1 MWECLFA
8 CAHGACPLSCVGG
21 VPSDVTG
28 AGVGSP
34 PAVRSPVASAARAIC
49 FALRLGST
57 TLSRVGRPPARD
69 AVTALGP
76 RDRAE
81 PARPCVAVERQR
93 DRAALCISRARRT
106 PPVALPLTRLDK
118 MVLSKPIYFTLRYL
132 ISYRIKRRS
141 RVARAC
147 VKPNLAVQLSDFL
160 SSLTK
165 TAFYKIRY

>member
-1 MWECLFA
+1 MVICVFGILLVDFNLIVMWECLFA

-34 PAVRSPVASAARAIC
+34 PAVRSLLSAARAIC

-81 PARPCVAVERQR
+81 PRGPVCTALAVERHR
-93 DRAALCISRARRT
+93 GTGRGAVHKVSRARRT

-118 MVLSKPIYFTLRYL
+118 MLDARWSYLSTLSF
-132 ISYRIKRRS
+132 ISYGIKRSRRS
-141 RVARAC
+141 RVARA
-147 VKPNLAVQLSDFL
+147 
-160 SSLTK
+160 
-165 TAFYKIRY
+165 

>member
-1 MWECLFA
+1 MSICVRTRCMPALVCRW
-8 CAHGACPLSCVGG
+8 CAERRQ
-21 VPSDVTG
+21 VTG

-93 DRAALCISRARRT
+93 DRAALCAYRAHA
-106 PPVALPLTRLDK
+106 ALHLWHYPLRDWTRWSYLN
-118 MVLSKPIYFTLRYL
+118 LSTLLYL

-147 VKPNLAVQLSDFL
+147 VKPNLA
-160 SSLTK
+160 
-165 TAFYKIRY
+165 II

>member
-1 MWECLFA
+1 MSICVRTRCMPALVCRW
-8 CAHGACPLSCVGG
+8 CAERRQ
-21 VPSDVTG
+21 VTG

-118 MVLSKPIYFTLRYL
+118 MVLSKPIYFTLSYILPYQEKKSCSARVCETQPCNYL
-132 ISYRIKRRS
+132 IF
-141 RVARAC
+141 
-147 VKPNLAVQLSDFL
+147 FL
-160 SSLTK
+160 L
-165 TAFYKIRY
+165 

>member
-1 MWECLFA
+1 MLFN
-8 CAHGACPLSCVGG
+8 CGKVYLRAHTVHAPCPLVLVCRWCAERRHRRGRRLSSG
-21 VPSDVTG
+21 
-28 AGVGSP
+28 
-34 PAVRSPVASAARAIC
+34 RPVATGSAARAIC

-118 MVLSKPIYFTLRYL
+118 MLDGLIYLLYLLYL
-132 ISYRIKRRS
+132 IKRSRRS
-141 RVARAC
+141 RVARA
-147 VKPNLAVQLSDFL
+147 
-160 SSLTK
+160 
-165 TAFYKIRY
+165 